1 MNTSIT
7 KGIKVSVVPKYQD
20 TVERESVLE
29 YLFSYEVTI
38 ENNSNQRVQLMSRQW
53 KIFDS
58 NNSYRIVEGDGVIGK
73 QPILNPDELHSYQ
86 SWCPLNSGMGYMKGY
101 YIMKDLD
108 LDEEFKVK
116 IPRFNLVA
124 PEVCN

>member
-20 TVERESVLE
+20 TVERESILE

-38 ENNSNQRVQLMSRQW
+38 ENNSNQRVQLLSRQW

-58 NNSYRIVEGDGVIGK
+58 NNSYRIVEGEGVIGK
-73 QPILNPDELHSYQ
+73 QPILEPKEFHSYQ
-86 SWCPLNSGMGYMKGY
+86 SWCPLNSAMGYMKGY

-108 LDEEFKVK
+108 LNEEFKVK
-116 IPRFNLVA
+116 IPRFTLVA